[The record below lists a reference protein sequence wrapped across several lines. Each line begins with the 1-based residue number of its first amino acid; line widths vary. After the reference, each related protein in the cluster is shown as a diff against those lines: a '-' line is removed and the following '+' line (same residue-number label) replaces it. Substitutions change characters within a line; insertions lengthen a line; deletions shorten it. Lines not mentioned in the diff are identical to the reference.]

1 MIGCTSPRRRGRGT
15 DLATDHLRFAR
26 SWAEDPLRVAA
37 IAPSSRSL
45 ARLITRDIA
54 PASGPIL
61 ELGPGT
67 GVFTAALIAR
77 GIDEADLTLVEL
89 GSAFAALLRTR
100 FPRARVIE
108 ANAARLDPAALF
120 PITKAGATVSGLGL
134 LSMRPRAVIAI
145 LKSAF
150 ACMSPDGAVFQF
162 TYGPTC
168 PVPPAILARLG
179 LKATRTGGTW
189 ANLPPA
195 SVYRIERDQAAA
207 PPLRTQT
214 AAGAM
219 S

>member
-1 MIGCTSPRRRGRGT
+1 MIGCTSIRLRDRGKG
-15 DLATDHLRFAR
+15 LSTDHLRFAR
-26 SWAEDPLRVAA
+26 SWAADPLRVAA

-54 PASGPIL
+54 PISGPIL

-77 GIDEADLTLVEL
+77 GFDEADLTLVEL
-89 GSAFAALLRTR
+89 GSAFAGLLRTR

-108 ANAARLDPAALF
+108 ADAARLDPAALF

-150 ACMSPDGAVFQF
+150 ACMNPDGAFFQF

-179 LKATRTGGTW
+179 LKAARTGGTW

-195 SVYRIERDQAAA
+195 SVYRIERDPVGPPSRNPA
-207 PPLRTQT
+207 P
-214 AAGAM
+214 AGRPAL
-219 S
+219 